1 MYFANLVDVDFCD
14 ALIPPVIS
22 STKPEKKF
30 IYPQEIRIREE
41 VISGSSLVEIATSE
55 LALFACT
62 SVVNL

>member
-41 VISGSSLVEIATSE
+41 VISSLVKIASLE
-55 LALFACT
+55 LALSACT